1 MATTAD
7 AELILKLYE
16 MRREPVMREA
26 RKFVIAEFN
35 PKTEAELLAVQRGMG
50 TQHNA
55 WWRQAVTYWEMAST
69 LCLHGALDAELY
81 FDANM
86 EVIATYTKFY
96 ELYKQAT
103 GADFM
108 PQTAKLIAQT
118 PSAQK
123 KVEGRRKAVAR
134 SAELAAAANTEKGK

>member
-26 RKFVIAEFN
+26 RHFVIFDFN
-35 PKTEAELLAVQRGMG
+35 PKTTEELLAVQRAPG
-50 TQHNA
+50 TPKNA

-69 LCLHGALDAELY
+69 LCLHGALNAELY

-96 ELYKQAT
+96 ELYKEAT
-103 GADFM
+103 GVDFM
-108 PQTAKLIAQT
+108 PATAKLIAQT
-118 PSAQK
+118 PSAQQRVDNRK
-123 KVEGRRKAVAR
+123 KAIAR
-134 SAELAAAANTEKGK
+134 SKELAAAEAAKS

>member
-1 MATTAD
+1 MASAAD

-16 MRREPVMREA
+16 MRREPVMRDA
-26 RKFVIAEFN
+26 RKFVVMEFN
-35 PKTEAELLAVQRGMG
+35 PKSEADLLAVQRGMG
-50 TQHNA
+50 TQENA

-69 LCLHGALDAELY
+69 LCLHDALDTELF

-103 GADFM
+103 GVDFM
-108 PQTAKLIAQT
+108 PQTAKLIAKT
-118 PSAQK
+118 ESAQK
-123 KVEGRRKAVAR
+123 RVENRKRAMAR
-134 SAELAAAANTEKGK
+134 AAELAAANNGKA

>member
-1 MATTAD
+1 MATQND

-16 MRREPVMREA
+16 LRREPVMREA
-26 RKFVIAEFN
+26 RKFVVADFN
-35 PKTEAELLAVQRGMG
+35 PGNEAELLAVQRGMG
-50 TQHNA
+50 TEQNA
-55 WWRQAVTYWEMAST
+55 WWRQAITYWEMAST
-69 LCLHGALDAELY
+69 LCLHGALDTELY

-108 PQTAKLIAQT
+108 PQTAKLIART
-118 PSAQK
+118 ESAQK
-123 KVEGRRKAVAR
+123 RVEGRKKAIAR
-134 SAELAAAANTEKGK
+134 TAELAAANTDKA

>member
-1 MATTAD
+1 MATPAD

-16 MRREPVMREA
+16 LRREPVMREA
-26 RKFVIAEFN
+26 RKFVVSDFN
-35 PKTEAELLAVQRGMG
+35 PKNEAELLAVQRGMG
-50 TQHNA
+50 TEQNA

-86 EVIATYTKFY
+86 EVIGTYTKFY

-108 PQTAKLIAQT
+108 PQTAKLIAKT
-118 PSAQK
+118 ESAQK
-123 KVEGRRKAVAR
+123 RVENRKKAIAR
-134 SAELAAAANTEKGK
+134 SAELAAANAAKA

>member
-16 MRREPVMREA
+16 LRREPVMREA
-26 RKFVIAEFN
+26 RKFVVMEFN
-35 PKTEAELLAVQRGMG
+35 PKSEADLLTVQRGMG
-50 TQHNA
+50 TEQNA
-55 WWRQAVTYWEMAST
+55 LWRQAVTYWEMAST
-69 LCLHGALDAELY
+69 LCLHGALNADLY

-96 ELYKQAT
+96 ELYQKAT

-118 PSAQK
+118 PAAQR
-123 KVEGRRKAVAR
+123 KVDARKAAVER
-134 SAELAAAANTEKGK
+134 SKQLATEAAAKA

>member
-1 MATTAD
+1 MATPAD

-16 MRREPVMREA
+16 LRREPVMREA
-26 RKFVIAEFN
+26 RKFVVADFN
-35 PKTEAELLAVQRGMG
+35 PTNESELLAVQRGMG
-50 TQHNA
+50 TPQNA
-55 WWRQAVTYWEMAST
+55 LWRQAVTYWEMAST

-86 EVIATYTKFY
+86 EVIAVYTKFF

-108 PQTAKLIAQT
+108 PQTAKLIAKT
-118 PSAQK
+118 PSAQTRVENRK
-123 KVEGRRKAVAR
+123 KAMAR
-134 SAELAAAANTEKGK
+134 DTELAAATAEKG

>member
-16 MRREPVMREA
+16 LRREPVMREA
-26 RKFVIAEFN
+26 RKFVVSDFN
-35 PKTEAELLAVQRGMG
+35 PTSDSELLAVQRGAG
-50 TQHNA
+50 TQENA

-86 EVIATYTKFY
+86 EVIGVYTKFY

-108 PQTAKLIAQT
+108 PQTAKLIAMT
-118 PSAQK
+118 ESAQK
-123 KVEGRRKAVAR
+123 RVENRKRAMAR
-134 SAELAAAANTEKGK
+134 AAEVAANAQKG

>member
-16 MRREPVMREA
+16 LRREPLMRDA
-26 RKFVIAEFN
+26 RRYVIADFN
-35 PKTEAELLAVQRGMG
+35 PKTDAELLAVQRGMG
-50 TQHNA
+50 TPQNA
-55 WWRQAVTYWEMAST
+55 LWRQAVTYWEMAST
-69 LCLHGALDAELY
+69 LCLHGALDTELY

-86 EVIATYTKFY
+86 EVIAVYTKFY

-108 PQTAKLIAQT
+108 PQTAKLIART
-118 PSAQK
+118 ESAQK
-123 KVEGRRKAVAR
+123 RVDGRKQAMAR
-134 SAELAAAANTEKGK
+134 AAATAANAGKAQ

>member
-1 MATTAD
+1 MATPSD

-16 MRREPVMREA
+16 LRREPVMRDA
-26 RKFVIAEFN
+26 RKFVVMDFH
-35 PKTEAELLAVQRGMG
+35 PKTEADLLAVQRGMG
-50 TQHNA
+50 SQENA

-69 LCLHGALDAELY
+69 LCLHDSLDADLY

-86 EVIATYTKFY
+86 EVIGVYTKFY

-103 GADFM
+103 GVDFM

-118 PSAQK
+118 PSAQER
-123 KVEGRRKAVAR
+123 VEKRKAAMAR
-134 SAELAAAANTEKGK
+134 SAALAAEQAAKAK

>member
-1 MATTAD
+1 MAIPAD

-16 MRREPVMREA
+16 MRRETVMREA
-26 RKFVIAEFN
+26 RKFVLIDFN
-35 PKTEAELLAVQRGMG
+35 PKTEADLLAVQRGMG
-50 TQHNA
+50 TQQNA

-69 LCLHGALDAELY
+69 LCLHGALDTELY

-86 EVIATYTKFY
+86 EVIGMYTKFF

-118 PSAQK
+118 ESAQK
-123 KVEGRRKAVAR
+123 RVENRKKAIAR
-134 SAELAAAANTEKGK
+134 AAELAAADAVKV